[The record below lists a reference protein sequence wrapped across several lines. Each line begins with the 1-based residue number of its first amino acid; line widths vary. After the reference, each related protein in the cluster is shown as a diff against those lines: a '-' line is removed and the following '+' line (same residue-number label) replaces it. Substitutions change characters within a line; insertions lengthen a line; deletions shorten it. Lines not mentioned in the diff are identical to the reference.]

1 MPDGGGKMANFPIPE
16 AVLKNHTAVLGKTGS
31 GKTHTEK
38 LIVEHVVA
46 EGARVCVLDTIKSD
60 WWGLTSSADGKKPGL
75 PFKILGGPRGHV
87 PLHSNAGKAIGELVG
102 TGKLPLSI
110 IDMADFEAG
119 GLQRFFVDFAQ
130 SLWRHARGVVYL
142 VIEEAHEIAPKE
154 RAGFG
159 AENLSIHW
167 AKKLATG
174 SRTKGIRLIVA
185 TQRVQ
190 ALHNAVLGSCETVI
204 AHRLTF
210 DADQRP
216 VIDWL
221 KNSNKAMVGEVAES
235 LASLPNGTGWLCS
248 GEAEVFKK
256 VAFPLIKSFDN
267 GATPTDDG
275 AAIEVTTAPVD
286 QDELRSIIG
295 DAVKEAEANDP
306 KALRKRVTELERELQ
321 AKKLTTAVA
330 AVAGPMIAPPAV
342 IQGATQEQVD
352 ALLAQAEE
360 AALALGRHE
369 GKVEYAKEILVK
381 VKELEALGVKDLA
394 VAITRL
400 AAAIEKMAEAP
411 PPRGRPFKRVIAPA
425 AHAQPIPAAS
435 SPRPHLAPPRPAIVE
450 GDDTLTGP
458 QQKLLDALAWWKAR
472 RHDKPTRAQIGAIAG
487 WKAKGSNLKDRLSE
501 LMRKGIVTYPTT
513 GLVALTELGAS
524 IATEQDLGR
533 PLIDCVRE
541 MLTGPQCK
549 VFNALLDAG
558 CEMTRVDIGAAV
570 GWEPGGSNLKDR
582 LSELSAM
589 EIVNYPQRGSVA
601 FAEWVA

>member
-1 MPDGGGKMANFPIPE
+1 MAKLPIPE
-16 AVLKNHTAVLGKTGS
+16 AVLDQ
-31 GKTHTEK
+31 
-38 LIVEHVVA
+38 HVVA
-46 EGARVCVLDTIKSD
+46 LAKTRSGKSSNLRVLFEHLLDEGKPAGVIDPKGD
-60 WWGLTSSADGKKPGL
+60 WWGLKSSADGKKAGYPIVI
-75 PFKILGGPRGHV
+75 FGGEHADVPITEHSGAHV
-87 PLHSNAGKAIGELVG
+87 AELVS
-102 TGKLPLSI
+102 TGNRPYI
-110 IDMADFEAG
+110 IDLKGWMPADRT
-119 GLQRFFVDFAQ
+119 RFWVAFA
-130 SLWRHARGVVYL
+130 STMFKLSKGNRWL
-142 VIEEAHEIAPKE
+142 VIDEVHNFAPKGKVFDIE
-154 RAGFG
+154 SGMA
-159 AENLSIHW
+159 LHW
-167 AKKLATG
+167 ANRIASEGLG
-174 SRTKGIRLIVA
+174 MGLHLIVA
-185 TQRVQ
+185 SQRPQKV
-190 ALHNAVLGSCETVI
+190 HNDLLTSCETIFAMRVI
-204 AHRLTF
+204 HKADR
-210 DADQRP
+210 DA
-216 VIDWL
+216 ISDWIKGCGDDKL
-221 KNSNKAMVGEVAES
+221 GAEVLNS
-235 LASLPNGTGWLCS
+235 LASLKR
-248 GEAEVFKK
+248 GEAWVWSPEIGFGPQRIQFPMFHTYDSFKAREDEAPERLKGWASVDLDEVRSK
-256 VAFPLIKSFDN
+256 L
-267 GATPTDDG
+267 ATVV
-275 AAIEVTTAPVD
+275 E
-286 QDELRSIIG
+286 
-295 DAVKEAEANDP
+295 EAKANDP

-321 AKKLTTAVA
+321 AKKLMTAVA
-330 AVAGPMIAPPAV
+330 AVAGPIIAPPAL

-400 AAAIEKMAEAP
+400 AVAIEKMAEAP

-425 AHAQPIPAAS
+425 AHAQPIPAA

-472 RHDKPTRAQIGAIAG
+472 GHDKPTRAQIGAIAG

-524 IATEQDLGR
+524 IATEQDLSR

-558 CEMTRVDIGAAV
+558 CEMTRVDLGAAV

-582 LSELSAM
+582 LGELSAM

-601 FAEWVA
+601 LAEWVV